1 MFLRRTVYFKSNK
14 KIRRAEKYKRDVR
27 LFYLGLSRFFGGL
40 EAVFG
45 VGDDGKG
52 GKGKRQ
58 KGMDSPSTRGM
69 TGGGGVYGG
78 RLFTALRFVHGYR
91 ETAGGDRIRR
101 GRPPSMGKLGVFG
114 LNGANAQ

>member
-69 TGGGGVYGG
+69 TGGGGVCGRRSFAWRLKDGG
-78 RLFTALRFVHGYR
+78 TCECGGCAFCSLRCAFVHGYR
-91 ETAGGDRIRR
+91 ETSVEIE
-101 GRPPSMGKLGVFG
+101 
-114 LNGANAQ
+114 

>member
-27 LFYLGLSRFFGGL
+27 LFYLGLSRVFGGL

-52 GKGKRQ
+52 GKGGKGKRQ
-58 KGMDSPSTRGM
+58 KGMDS
-69 TGGGGVYGG
+69 
-78 RLFTALRFVHGYR
+78 TAF
-91 ETAGGDRIRR
+91 AGNDGC
-101 GRPPSMGKLGVFG
+101 MGVFPRAICSLRCAAFTVIG
-114 LNGANAQ
+114 KRLWR

>member
-14 KIRRAEKYKRDVR
+14 KIRRAEKYKRYVR

-45 VGDDGKG
+45 VGEAGKAGKAKGGEG

-58 KGMDSPSTRGM
+58 KGMDSTAF
-69 TGGGGVYGG
+69 TGNDGCMGVFP
-78 RLFTALRFVHGYR
+78 RAICSLRCAFVHGYR
-91 ETAGGDRIRR
+91 ETSGGIE
-101 GRPPSMGKLGVFG
+101 
-114 LNGANAQ
+114 